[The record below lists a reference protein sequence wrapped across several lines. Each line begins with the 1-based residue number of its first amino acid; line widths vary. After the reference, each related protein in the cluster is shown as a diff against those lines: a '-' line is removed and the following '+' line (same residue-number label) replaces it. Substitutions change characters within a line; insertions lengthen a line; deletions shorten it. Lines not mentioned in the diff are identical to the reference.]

1 MKPLDQL
8 TIGESA
14 VAHPAHA
21 DSGAPAGTGL
31 HGHNLAADAAD
42 AHLAAAHPAGHGIS
56 EPAEQPAIGDSHA
69 CADLCAGLL
78 LDTVPLVM
86 RTLHEVIHEISDPEL
101 TVGQFRTLM
110 FVHKHEGANL
120 SAAAEHLGLRLASTS
135 KLVDHLVRRRLLGR
149 AHDPADR
156 RRMVLRLTARGDA
169 LLQEANELARRRLA
183 GVLNKLEG
191 GELAT
196 LRAGLGMLQAS
207 FLPAGE
213 WPRGAMATNGLLM
226 NRARQI

>member
-1 MKPLDQL
+1 VKPLDQL
-8 TIGESA
+8 TIAESALQHPVHVDSALPESAALGGAHGLHGGESA
-14 VAHPAHA
+14 RNGNVTGP
-21 DSGAPAGTGL
+21 GAPHATPIDL
-31 HGHNLAADAAD
+31 NEEL
-42 AHLAAAHPAGHGIS
+42 PAG
-56 EPAEQPAIGDSHA
+56 
-69 CADLCAGLL
+69 DLCAGLL

-110 FVHKHEGANL
+110 FVHRHEGANL

-169 LLQEANELARRRLA
+169 LLQEANMLARRRLA

-191 GELAT
+191 GDLAI
-196 LRAGLGMLQAS
+196 LREGLGLLQAS

-213 WPRGAMATNGLLM
+213 WPRGAVATNSLL
-226 NRARQI
+226 NRARQL

>member
-1 MKPLDQL
+1 MPENAALGGAPGL
-8 TIGESA
+8 HGGESA
-14 VAHPAHA
+14 RNGKVTGP
-21 DSGAPAGTGL
+21 GAPHATPIDL
-31 HGHNLAADAAD
+31 NEEL
-42 AHLAAAHPAGHGIS
+42 PAG
-56 EPAEQPAIGDSHA
+56 
-69 CADLCAGLL
+69 DLCAGLL

-110 FVHKHEGANL
+110 FVHRHEGANL

-156 RRMVLRLTARGDA
+156 RRMLLRLTARGDA
-169 LLQEANELARRRLA
+169 LLQEANMLARRRLA

-191 GELAT
+191 GDLAI
-196 LRAGLGMLQAS
+196 LREGLGLLQAS

-213 WPRGAMATNGLLM
+213 WPRGAVATNSLL
-226 NRARQI
+226 NRARQL